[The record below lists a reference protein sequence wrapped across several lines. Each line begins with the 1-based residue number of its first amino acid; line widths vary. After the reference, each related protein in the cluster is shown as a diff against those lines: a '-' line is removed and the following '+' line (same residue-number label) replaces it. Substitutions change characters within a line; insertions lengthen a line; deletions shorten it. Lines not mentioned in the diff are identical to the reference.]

1 MTNVERAH
9 SNQSGYSIVELLFV
23 VGLMALVASMAI
35 VQINVSRP
43 GLKGDAAMRIVLGQI
58 TQARENAIRQRRFMR
73 VVLTAPNLIQIV
85 REDTTTTTTT
95 LSSVLIE
102 GGAQF
107 ALVNSLP
114 DTPDKFGNGAAIAFG
129 LVTNVKFSPEGLL
142 VNQDGASANGTAF
155 LAIANQALSARAV
168 TILGSTGRIR
178 GYRWD
183 GSKWSRV

>member
-1 MTNVERAH
+1 M
-9 SNQSGYSIVELLFV
+9 LFV
-23 VGLMALVASMAI
+23 LGLLGLISSMAI

-43 GLKGDAAMRIVLGQI
+43 GLKGDGAMRIVLGQI
-58 TQARENAIRQRRFMR
+58 TQARENAIRQRRFVR
-73 VVLTAPNLIQIV
+73 VVLTAPNLIQII
-85 REDTTTTTTT
+85 REDTITATTT

-107 ALVNSLP
+107 ALVGSLP
-114 DTPDKFGNGAAIAFG
+114 DTPDKFGNGSAIAFG
-129 LVTNVKFSPEGLL
+129 LVTNVKFSPDGML

-155 LAIANQALSARAV
+155 LAIPNQALSARAV

-178 GYRWD
+178 GYKWD